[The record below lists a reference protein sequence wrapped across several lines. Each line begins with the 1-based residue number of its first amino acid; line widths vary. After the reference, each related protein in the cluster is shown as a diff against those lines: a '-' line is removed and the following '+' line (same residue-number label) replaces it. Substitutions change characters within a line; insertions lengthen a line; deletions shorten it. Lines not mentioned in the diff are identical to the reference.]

1 MIDFEKIIEIYLK
14 YPERGDFVPVKDGEG
29 VCLLYDGQ
37 AGLSKARHLAFSS
50 GFKAAFKE
58 AERQTILSELE
69 ILESARNDDYDGDME
84 EMEDVSDILSASYD
98 DAPIIRLVNQTIIQ
112 AAKNGASDIH
122 FEGLT
127 GKFAVRFRIDGKLTT
142 IKHYP
147 KSLQESVIARLKVI
161 SDLDV
166 AETRKAQ
173 DGRINLKI
181 GNRDV
186 DIRVSTIPSVTG
198 EKAVL
203 RILEKSKSLVT
214 IETTGL
220 PENLVPSFR
229 KVIKRPNGIILVTG
243 PTGSGKTTTL
253 YAALQEMVSDDTN
266 IMTIEDPVEYH
277 MEKITQVQVNKAVDI
292 TFAGAVRS
300 FLRQDPDIILIG
312 EIRDR
317 ETAQAAVQAAL
328 TGHLVLSTLHTNN
341 APTAVA
347 RLLDMGVEPFLLSSS
362 LISVLGQRLVRK
374 LCVHCRQKI
383 QAEEYVKD
391 FFAKAG
397 FELEEYY
404 VPAAEGCGS
413 CMHTGFAGRT
423 GVFEMLNVDDNIRK
437 LTNQRADASEIAHAA
452 EKKGYRPLMY
462 HGFELVTRGITSPN
476 EIIAVSGTE

>member
-1 MIDFEKIIEIYLK
+1 MTDYDRLIDIYLK
-14 YPERGDFVPVKDGEG
+14 YPDRGDFVPVKDGEK
-29 VCLLYDGQ
+29 VCLLYDGP
-37 AGLSKARHLAFSS
+37 AGLQKARHLTFSLGAKTS
-50 GFKAAFKE
+50 FRQ
-58 AERQTILSELE
+58 AERQAILSELE
-69 ILESARNDDYDGDME
+69 ILESSRSSDFDGEAE
-84 EMEDVSDILSASYD
+84 ELEDVSDILSASYD
-98 DAPIIRLVNQTIIQ
+98 DAPIIRLVNQTIIR
-112 AAKNGASDIH
+112 AAKSGASDIH

-142 IKHYP
+142 IKQYP
-147 KSLQESVIARLKVI
+147 KSLQESVIARIKVV

-186 DIRVSTIPSVTG
+186 DIRVSTVPSVTG

-214 IETTGL
+214 IEKTGL
-220 PENLVPSFR
+220 PENLVPTFR

-277 MEKITQVQVNKAVDI
+277 MEKITQVQVNRTVDI
-292 TFAGAVRS
+292 TFANAVRA

-347 RLLDMGVEPFLLSSS
+347 RLLDMEVEPFLLSSS
-362 LISVLGQRLVRK
+362 VISVIGQRLVRK
-374 LCVHCRQKI
+374 LCPECKKKI
-383 QAEEYVKD
+383 AAEDYVKD
-391 FFAKAG
+391 FFRTA
-397 FELEEYY
+397 ELEIEEYY
-404 VPAAEGCGS
+404 APVGCPR
-413 CMHTGFAGRT
+413 CMQTGYTGRQ
-423 GVFEMLNVDDNIRK
+423 GVFEMLTINDELRK
-437 LTNQRADASEIAHAA
+437 LINERADSSAISKEAY
-452 EKKGYRPLMY
+452 KTGYRPLLH
-462 HGFELVTRGITSPN
+462 HGFQLVKEGVTSPSEIMAVAGN
-476 EIIAVSGTE
+476 E

>member
-1 MIDFEKIIEIYLK
+1 MTDYEKIIDLYLK
-14 YPERGDFVPVKDGEG
+14 YPDRGDFVPVKDGEG

-37 AGLSKARHLAFSS
+37 TGLAKARHLAFST
-50 GFKAAFKE
+50 GVKAAFRQ
-58 AERQTILSELE
+58 AERQAVLAELE
-69 ILESARNDDYDGDME
+69 ILESARTDDYSAE
-84 EMEDVSDILSASYD
+84 EEDFEDVSDILSANYD
-98 DAPIIRLVNQTIIQ
+98 DAPIIRLVNQTVIQ
-112 AAKNGASDIH
+112 AVKSGASDIH

-142 IKHYP
+142 IKQYP
-147 KSLQESVIARLKVI
+147 KSLQESVIARIKVI
-161 SDLDV
+161 SELDV

-214 IETTGL
+214 IEKTGL
-220 PENLVPSFR
+220 PANLVPTFR

-253 YAALQEMVSDDTN
+253 YAALQELVSDDTN

-277 MEKITQVQVNKAVDI
+277 MEKITQVQVNRTVDI
-292 TFAGAVRS
+292 TFHSAVRA

-312 EIRDR
+312 EIRDK

-347 RLLDMGVEPFLLSSS
+347 RLIDMEVEPFLLSSS
-362 LISVLGQRLVRK
+362 LIAVLGQRLVRK
-374 LCVHCRQKI
+374 LCPKCRKKVK
-383 QAEEYVKD
+383 AEEYVKD
-391 FFAKAG
+391 FFRTGG

-404 VPAAEGCGS
+404 EPVGCDS
-413 CMHTGFAGRT
+413 CMHTGFSGRL
-423 GVFEMLNVDDNIRK
+423 GVFEMMTIDDGIRR
-437 LTNQRADASEIAHAA
+437 LINERADSSAIAKEAH
-452 EKKGYRPLMY
+452 KKGYRPLMH
-462 HGFELVTRGITSPN
+462 HGFELVQAGITSPS
-476 EIIAVSGTE
+476 EIIAVSGND

>member
-1 MIDFEKIIEIYLK
+1 MTDYEKLTEMYLK
-14 YPERGDFVPVKDGEG
+14 YPDRGDFVPVREG
-29 VCLLYDGQ
+29 DDVTILYDGQ
-37 AGLSKARHLAFSS
+37 PGLAKARHLAFST
-50 GFKAAFKE
+50 GVKVQFHT
-58 AERQTILSELE
+58 AERQAILSELE
-69 ILESARNDDYDGDME
+69 LLESARSDEFASEGAE
-84 EMEDVSDILSASYD
+84 EADVSDILSASYD
-98 DAPIIRLVNQTIIQ
+98 DAPIIRLVNQIVIQ

-142 IKHYP
+142 VKQYP
-147 KSLQESVIARLKVI
+147 KSLQESVIARIKVI
-161 SDLDV
+161 SELDV

-214 IETTGL
+214 IEKTGM
-220 PENLVPSFR
+220 PESIIPRFR
-229 KVIKRPNGIILVTG
+229 KAIKRPNGIILVTG

-253 YAALQEMVSDDTN
+253 YAALQELVSDDTN

-277 MEKITQVQVNKAVDI
+277 MEKITQVQVNRTVDI
-292 TFAGAVRS
+292 TFPGAVRA

-347 RLLDMGVEPFLLSSS
+347 RLLDMEVEPFLLSSS
-362 LISVLGQRLVRK
+362 LISVVGQRLVRK
-374 LCVHCRQKI
+374 LCTHCRRKVT
-383 QAEEYVKD
+383 AEDFVKD
-391 FFAKAG
+391 FFR
-397 FELEEYY
+397 
-404 VPAAEGCGS
+404 AEGLDIHEYFEPVGCER
-413 CMHTGFAGRT
+413 CMQTGFSGRI
-423 GVFEMLNVDDNIRK
+423 GVFEMLNVDDGIRR
-437 LTNQRADASEIAHAA
+437 LINERADASAVANEAA
-452 EKKGYRPLMY
+452 GKGYRPLIY
-462 HGFELVTRGITSPN
+462 HGLELVSAGITSPG
-476 EIIAVSGTE
+476 EIIAVSGNE

>member
-1 MIDFEKIIEIYLK
+1 MTDFEQLIDIYLK
-14 YPERGDFVPVKDGEG
+14 YPDRSDFAPVKDGED
-29 VCLLYDGQ
+29 VVILYSSETGF
-37 AGLSKARHLAFSS
+37 GKARHLVFTTGS
-50 GFKAAFKE
+50 KASFRSV
-58 AERQTILSELE
+58 ERQEILSVLE
-69 ILESARNDDYDGDME
+69 VLEAARSEEYESDDDDF
-84 EMEDVSDILSASYD
+84 EDVSDILSASYD
-98 DAPIIRLVNQTIIQ
+98 DAPIIKLVNQTIIQ

-142 IKHYP
+142 VRQYP

-203 RILEKSKSLVT
+203 RILEKSKSMVT
-214 IETTGL
+214 IEKTGI
-220 PENLVPSFR
+220 PMSLVPAFR
-229 KVIKRPNGIILVTG
+229 KAIRRPNGIILVTG

-253 YAALQEMVSDDTN
+253 YAALQELVSDDTN

-277 MEKITQVQVNKAVDI
+277 MEKITQVQVNRAVDI
-292 TFAGAVRS
+292 TFASAVRA

-312 EIRDR
+312 EIRDT

-341 APTAVA
+341 APTAIA
-347 RLLDMGVEPFLLSSS
+347 RLIDMEVEPFLLSSS
-362 LISVLGQRLVRK
+362 VTAVVGQRLVRK
-374 LCVHCRQKI
+374 LCTKCRKEV
-383 QAEEYVKD
+383 QAEGYVKD
-391 FFAKAG
+391 FFM
-397 FELEEYY
+397 LEELPIEKYY
-404 VPAAEGCGS
+404 EPVGCDE
-413 CMHTGFAGRT
+413 CMHTGFSGRI
-423 GVFEMLNVDDNIRK
+423 GVFEILTVNDGIRR
-437 LTNQRADASEIAHAA
+437 LINERADSSAIAKEARVT
-452 EKKGYRPLMY
+452 GYRPLMV
-462 HGFELVTRGITSPN
+462 HGYELVMAGITAPN
-476 EIIAVSGTE
+476 EIIAISGND